1 MKFLNA
7 IVLCITLSV
16 ISTIVIKAEDIGI
29 FQQEQEGLVYKKAR
43 SYGVMLHGNGVG
55 ISADFINMRN
65 YFKRK
70 FYRFEFVTMKHP
82 KEYRE
87 TAFLNRSRPYA
98 FGKIN
103 SFYNIQVTRGQM
115 NLLADKG
122 RKNGVEI
129 SWLYAYGFAIGIAKP
144 YYLLDCR
151 GSDFCTERVPV
162 RYTPETADTFLY
174 PPQGDQVS
182 KASGSLGW
190 NQIKVH
196 PGLHAKLGL
205 NIDFGLFDD
214 LIQAVEFGIKIN
226 AYAKRIPILA
236 DDLPNLEN
244 VSNHFIFPNVYIK
257 ASVGRRIY

>member
-7 IVLCITLSV
+7 IVLYITLGFICITILNA
-16 ISTIVIKAEDIGI
+16 KDIGI
-29 FQQEQEGLVYKKAR
+29 LQQEQEGLVYKKAT

-55 ISADFINMRN
+55 VSADFINMRN
-65 YFKRK
+65 YYKRK
-70 FYRFEFVTMKHP
+70 FYRIELTTMKHP
-82 KEYRE
+82 KEYKE

-103 SFYNIQVTRGQM
+103 SFYNIQATRGQM

-129 SWLYAYGFAIGIAKP
+129 SWLYAYGFALGIEKP

-162 RYTPETADTFLY
+162 KYSPETEETFLN

-190 NQIKVH
+190 NEVKIH

-205 NIDFGLFDD
+205 NVDFSLFDD
-214 LIQAVEFGIKIN
+214 LIQAVEFGV
-226 AYAKRIPILA
+226 KR
-236 DDLPNLEN
+236 
-244 VSNHFIFPNVYIK
+244 FIFPNVYIK